1 MIFDRF
7 FVISLKKSKNELF
20 FLTREYRVLMLRSS
34 LIDGQILGKSSAFVR
49 TKMFSAD
56 FFIMRGE
63 KVAIPVKITSY
74 SLEALHADAS
84 RLAHAIGPNLIEI
97 RKFGDIFV
105 QKQRFHVP
113 KHRKLRVRAPRWIR
127 LESPTATDMP

>member
-1 MIFDRF
+1 MVSIFEGGGVAKHPFVSKVVWGF
-7 FVISLKKSKNELF
+7 FSC
-20 FLTREYRVLMLRSS
+20 
-34 LIDGQILGKSSAFVR
+34 
-49 TKMFSAD
+49 KMWS
-56 FFIMRGE
+56 
-63 KVAIPVKITSY
+63 PVKITSY

-84 RLAHAIGPNLIEI
+84 HLAHAIGPNLIEI

-113 KHRKLRVRAPRWIR
+113 KHRKLRVRAPRRIR